1 MVTKFLSGIDLMT
14 RAVVDKVLEGP
25 DFARFVAESRK
36 RHLNGDWGD
45 LCAEDKAENE
55 LSLKEGFRLLS
66 AYEKTGMPKIWIIT
80 EADRSA
86 TTVLFPED
94 Y

>member
-14 RAVVDKVLEGP
+14 RAVVDKFLEDP
-25 DFARFVAESRK
+25 AFARFVAESRQ

-55 LSLKEGFRLLS
+55 LSLKKGFRLFS
-66 AYEKTGMPKIWIIT
+66 AYEKEGMPKIWIIT
-80 EADRSA
+80 ESDRSA

>member
-14 RAVVDKVLEGP
+14 RAVVDKVLEAP
-25 DFARFVAESRK
+25 DFARFVEESRQ
-36 RHLNGDWGD
+36 RHLKGDWGD
-45 LCAEDKAENE
+45 MCAEDKAENE
-55 LSLKEGFRLLS
+55 LSLKQGFRLFS
-66 AYEKTGMPKIWIIT
+66 AYEKEGMPKIWIIT
-80 EADRSA
+80 EADRRA